1 MRRPLLKSWLVL
13 IALLLVGC
21 RQELPTGGT
30 AELLVDA
37 DSSIPD
43 VPIVAD
49 GRVVPMRWVNSSFPG
64 GGMVTEVFVR
74 PGDTVVQGAE
84 LAQLGGSGQAEA
96 VVALAQAELLAAR
109 QARQA
114 LEDQLPGE
122 RARALQ
128 AVITARQA
136 VTEAEAQLAYLDSEA
151 SAAEAEGADARL
163 VVAEAALAEAQE
175 DYANYAE
182 EERGDATRARLQIAL
197 TGAQVAYQEALS
209 GLDAHSASARSERG
223 ELAADAL
230 LAARLQLTAAQALYI
245 RLQEDEALEVAAAD
259 ARIEAAERQLVAA
272 EEALGALTLTAP
284 IAGTVVRVGLRVGES
299 ASPGV
304 SVVALAD
311 LSEWWIET
319 DNLTQT
325 DIVTIEPGDEV
336 SVIIDALPE
345 LLFTGEVIAIDRFY
359 QDKRGEVTYTAHL
372 RLNGTDPRL
381 RWGMTCAVTFAV
393 P

>member
-114 LEDQLPGE
+114 LEDQLPWE

>member
-1 MRRPLLKSWLVL
+1 MRRLLLTSWLVL

-30 AELLVDA
+30 AELLIDA

-43 VPIVAD
+43 VAIVAD
-49 GRVVPMRWVNSSFPG
+49 GRVVPMRWVHASFPG
-64 GGMVTEVFVR
+64 GGMVTEVFVS
-74 PGDTVVQGAE
+74 PGDTVMQGAE
-84 LAQLGGSGQAEA
+84 LAQLGGSQQAEA

-114 LEDQLPGE
+114 LEDQLPAE

-128 AVITARQA
+128 ALMTARQA
-136 VTEAEAQLAYLDSEA
+136 VTEAEAQLAYLDTEA

-163 VVAEAALAEAQE
+163 VMAEAALEEAQE
-175 DYANYAE
+175 DYADYAD
-182 EERGDATRARLQIAL
+182 EERGNATRARLQIAL

-209 GLDAHSASARSERG
+209 GLDAYSDSARDERV
-223 ELAADAL
+223 EFATDAL
-230 LAARLQLTAAQALYI
+230 AAARLQLTAAQALYD
-245 RLQEDEALEVAAAD
+245 RLQEDEAPEVVAAD

-272 EEALGALTLTAP
+272 QEALGALTLTAP
-284 IAGTVVRVGLRVGES
+284 IAGTVIQVGLRVGES

-304 SVVALAD
+304 SFVALAD

-325 DIVTIEPGDEV
+325 DIVAIEAGDEV
-336 SVIIDALPE
+336 TVIIDALPE
-345 LLFTGEVIAIDRFY
+345 LPFTGEVMALDRFY

-381 RWGMTCAVTFAV
+381 RWGMTCAVTFAG